1 MGGYVTRKIV
11 APLREFMVYPRF
23 VIRGHGG
30 VRLLFFPPDGW
41 GKENLVRGSL
51 PRVRQP
57 ASCSITTPWQ
67 DPHSPYMHSTH
78 PLLCPA
84 TLLALTAP
92 WRRKGY
98 MRLLLLLQL
107 KGECPRIF
115 TQCTWYALPAF

>member
-1 MGGYVTRKIV
+1 MGGYVKRKIV

-67 DPHSPYMHSTH
+67 DSHSQYMHSTH
-78 PLLCPA
+78 PLLLSVYA
-84 TLLALTAP
+84 IGADGTVAQ
-92 WRRKGY
+92 KGV
-98 MRLLLLLQL
+98 
-107 KGECPRIF
+107 
-115 TQCTWYALPAF
+115 